1 MYFSFYFN
9 FLKKKQKHFLAS
21 KILRNYKFFSWLQN
35 VWHYSDSV
43 IYLEEREKDL
53 PEYLIIYL
61 KWNEDIIFERWDY
74 SELPGCFFVLR
85 KIKEQKRL
93 FNPGTCCNEESYMN
107 FLKGVRKVYRNSL
120 EKPALENLPLKN

>member
-1 MYFSFYFN
+1 M
-9 FLKKKQKHFLAS
+9 
-21 KILRNYKFFSWLQN
+21 RNYKFFSWLQN

-53 PEYLIIYL
+53 PEYLINYL

-93 FNPGTCCNEESYMN
+93 FNPGACCNEESYMN